1 MDCLKKGECGFYIN
15 GDLYTQNI
23 FSKIRDEMDE
33 GNIICIIADIMY
45 YFPETMPFDNH
56 HSTFI
61 LLYPMGE
68 QYHLIFINSH
78 GSDMILYFEYDHK
91 ITAHRSKKY
100 TFETSQAT
108 RKVNAYP
115 ESTSTRKKS
124 TRRDHTSSRA
134 TPVPVT
140 PPRVPE

>member
-1 MDCLKKGECGFYIN
+1 MVKISSILRKAQRFGFYSMELNNYPLKAFSETNGRRENLIAVQAKFNFKKMIPNMESLKKIECGFYIN

-68 QYHLIFINSH
+68 QYHLI
-78 GSDMILYFEYDHK
+78 L
-91 ITAHRSKKY
+91 
-100 TFETSQAT
+100 
-108 RKVNAYP
+108 
-115 ESTSTRKKS
+115 
-124 TRRDHTSSRA
+124 
-134 TPVPVT
+134 
-140 PPRVPE
+140 